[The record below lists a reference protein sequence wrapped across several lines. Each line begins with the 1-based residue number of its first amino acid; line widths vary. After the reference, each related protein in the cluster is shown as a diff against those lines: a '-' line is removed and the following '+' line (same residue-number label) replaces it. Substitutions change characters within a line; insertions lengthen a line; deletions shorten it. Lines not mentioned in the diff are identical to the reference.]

1 MLTFQMEWGI
11 IIRQSQRATERYEMV
26 QVPSP
31 AFFFYLSRENS
42 HLFQAVSN
50 SKFVS
55 VGVQS
60 PAARLEYNK
69 MIPVSPENY
78 RYSFQGISN
87 IILGIAE
94 LFLALNFVEKR

>member
-1 MLTFQMEWGI
+1 MADAQASGACGRKIVW
-11 IIRQSQRATERYEMV
+11 V

-50 SKFVS
+50 SRFVL

>member
-1 MLTFQMEWGI
+1 MKCRSGGI
-11 IIRQSQRATERYEMV
+11 GRRAGFRCLWSQDRV
-26 QVPSP
+26 GSSP
-31 AFFFYLSRENS
+31 ISCILFYLSRENS